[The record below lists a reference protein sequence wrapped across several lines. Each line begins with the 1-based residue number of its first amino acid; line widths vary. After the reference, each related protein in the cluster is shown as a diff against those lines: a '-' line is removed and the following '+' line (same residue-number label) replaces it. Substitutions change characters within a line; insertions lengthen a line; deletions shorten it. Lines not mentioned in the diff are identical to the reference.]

1 MFIVEKEYPNI
12 DVERKIFEDETFISL
27 VTSLFQRNKI
37 IGSAS
42 EDETNKGHG
51 VKNNGHGIFW
61 NEKIDCKCQ
70 YPYIRIKIIKFD
82 SQRLFKLKEWNI
94 KREGIITQPSFS
106 DFNPSSVWDW

>member
-27 VTSLFQRNKI
+27 VTSLFQYTISGKDKNKI

-51 VKNNGHGIFW
+51 VKNNGQGMF
-61 NEKIDCKCQ
+61 
-70 YPYIRIKIIKFD
+70 
-82 SQRLFKLKEWNI
+82 
-94 KREGIITQPSFS
+94 
-106 DFNPSSVWDW
+106 

>member
-27 VTSLFQRNKI
+27 VTSLFQYTIIGKEKNKI

-51 VKNNGHGIFW
+51 VKNNGQGIFW

-70 YPYIRIKIIKFD
+70 YPYIRNKIKNI
-82 SQRLFKLKEWNI
+82 SQRLFKL
-94 KREGIITQPSFS
+94 
-106 DFNPSSVWDW
+106 